1 MTEYHSIVKEFKR
14 LGDYAVNITEDAKEL
29 FDNETLFSEQAL
41 SELDIA
47 FDLTKKILN
56 YMIISFE
63 RRDKKRQDILN
74 LLRK

>member
-1 MTEYHSIVKEFKR
+1 MTKYHSVVKEFER
-14 LGDYAVNITEDAKEL
+14 LGDYEVNIAEDAKEL
-29 FDNETLFSEQAL
+29 FGNETVFSEQAL

>member
-1 MTEYHSIVKEFKR
+1 MGEFER
-14 LGDYAVNITEDAKEL
+14 LGDYAVNITEDANEL